1 MHQGITRKLHQ
12 MWTYKQL
19 EAVYWIARL
28 GGFSQAAA
36 RLHTTQS
43 AISRRVQ
50 ELEQQ
55 LDTKLFDRTARSSK
69 LTEKGEELAAL
80 AASLLAQRDAAV
92 EQFRRPDAITRRLR
106 LGVTE
111 LTAMTW
117 LPRLVALVQEYY
129 PRVTLEPE
137 VDSSVGLHR
146 RLLDDNIDLIIVPD
160 VFREDRSVCTK
171 LGSVE
176 NVWMCKPGLVKT
188 RSAMSLQELAAYRL
202 LSQGTLSGTGL
213 MYSRWLKDHGIE
225 VEHNLQSSSLIALIG
240 LIVSGLGVSY
250 LPADCFASMVDSGQL
265 QMLSVDPPLP
275 PTTYVAMH
283 LADQRSNLLAGIVML
298 AQSCCN
304 YSSLFQDA
312 GSPPLPLEGRPFRL

>member
-1 MHQGITRKLHQ
+1 

-36 RLHTTQS
+36 KLHTTQS

-50 ELEQQ
+50 ELELQ
-55 LDTKLFDRTARSSK
+55 LETELFDRTARSSR
-69 LTEKGEELAAL
+69 LTEKGEELATL
-80 AASLLAQRDAAV
+80 AANLLAQRDAAI
-92 EQFRRPDAITRRLR
+92 EQFRRPDAIARRLR

-117 LPRLVALVQEYY
+117 LPRLVALVQQYY
-129 PRVTLEPE
+129 PRVTIEPE
-137 VDSSVGLHR
+137 VDSSVSLR
-146 RLLDDNIDLIIVPD
+146 DRLMNDDIDLIIVPD
-160 VFREDRSVCTK
+160 VFREGRAVCTR
-171 LGSVE
+171 LGSVQ
-176 NVWMCKPGLVKT
+176 NVWMCKPGLVNT
-188 RSAMSLQELAAYRL
+188 RGSMTLQELAAYRL
-202 LSQGTLSGTGL
+202 LSQGVLSGTGL
-213 MYSRWLKDHGIE
+213 MYSRWLKDHGVE

-240 LIVSGLGVSY
+240 LMVSGIGVSY

-265 QMLSVDPPLP
+265 QMLDVNPPLP
-275 PTTYVAMH
+275 ETTYVAMH

-304 YSSLFQDA
+304 FSRLFQDA
-312 GSPPLPLEGRPFRL
+312 GPSPADEAANANPSPL